1 MTSSYELY
9 GRICVGAP
17 LKPEAA
23 LALHV
28 GFCKS
33 LGLDELATSE
43 QIFLA
48 LLDEAPKHKKH
59 EPDRVR
65 YERAFESYIDAECE
79 ADMAIGGLSEHGV
92 FDPKKN
98 YLFVGVCVD
107 EFVTTLSSPGRGAAA
122 PDRPQWITWGALGSN
137 STLGKSFEL
146 DRNGEKAW
154 DHARRSYQ
162 RANKDITKDAF
173 ARIARLAISKQHEP
187 GWALCRWLVDSAH
200 PSIEHR

>member
-1 MTSSYELY
+1 MY

-17 LKPEAA
+17 LKPDAA
-23 LALHV
+23 LALNAR
-28 GFCKS
+28 FCES
-33 LGLDELATSE
+33 IGLDVGADAES
-43 QIFLA
+43 IFAA

-65 YERAFESYIDAECE
+65 YLRALE
-79 ADMAIGGLSEHGV
+79 AFVDGEHSVDMAIGGLSEHGV

-107 EFVTTLSSPGRGAAA
+107 VFETTLETVGRGAAA
-122 PDRPQWITWGALGSN
+122 PNRPQWITWGALGSN
-137 STLGKSFEL
+137 STLGKSFVL

-162 RANKDITKDAF
+162 RANKDIMKDALS
-173 ARIARLAISKQHEP
+173 RIHGLDISKQHDP
-187 GWALCRWLVDSAH
+187 GWALCRWLVDNEH
-200 PSIEHR
+200 PSTHAR